1 MKLCRI
7 CNTEKPL
14 DAFSKDS
21 SKPDGLC
28 FKCKACRRAYDIER
42 NRLGPKIKPEE
53 IQVAKIEFPL
63 WITLEI
69 MGQTGDN

>member
-14 DAFSKDS
+14 DAFSKDR

-28 FKCKACRRAYDIER
+28 FKCKACRRAYDIDR
-42 NRLGPKIKPEE
+42 NRPGPKVNPEE
-53 IQVAKIEFPL
+53 IQVAKIDLTL
-63 WITLEI
+63 WITLKI
-69 MGQTGDN
+69 IGQTGDN